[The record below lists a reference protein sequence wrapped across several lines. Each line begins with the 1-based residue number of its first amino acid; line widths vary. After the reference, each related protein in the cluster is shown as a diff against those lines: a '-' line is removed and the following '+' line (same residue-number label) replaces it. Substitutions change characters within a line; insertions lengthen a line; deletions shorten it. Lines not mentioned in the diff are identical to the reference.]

1 MSTRTTS
8 VGTLSSGATYTAA
21 EVADAAGG
29 WLGYVQATSNQGS
42 ITGETALTVLAGG
55 TGAVTVTVGT
65 SRRIK
70 VEFHGSMEND
80 TNNDGCSIRI
90 KESTTQLVRRDFPCP
105 TSGASQGVYAAVV
118 LTPSAGSHTY
128 TVYGARGLGL
138 GGTVTLDAS
147 SDSPAYLL
155 VTDIGPA

>member
-29 WLGYVQATSNQGS
+29 WLGYVQVTSNQGS
-42 ITGETALTVLAGG
+42 ITGETALTSLV
-55 TGAVTVTVGT
+55 VTVTVGT
-65 SRRIK
+65 SRRILITLN
-70 VEFHGSMEND
+70 VSMEND
-80 TNNDGCSIRI
+80 TNNDGCSLRI
-90 KESTTQLVRRDFPCP
+90 KESTTQLVRRDYSLQ
-105 TSGASQGVYAAVV
+105 TSGAGQGATAQVV

-128 TVYGARGLGL
+128 TCYGARGLGL

-147 SDSPAYLL
+147 SDSPAFLL
-155 VTDIGPA
+155 VQDIGPA